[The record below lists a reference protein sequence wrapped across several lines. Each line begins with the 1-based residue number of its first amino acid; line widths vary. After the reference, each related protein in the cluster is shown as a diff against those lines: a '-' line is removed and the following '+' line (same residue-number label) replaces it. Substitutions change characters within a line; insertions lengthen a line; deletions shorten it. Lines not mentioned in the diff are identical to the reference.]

1 MRERRL
7 PAVSDMEDTDGS
19 DDRIERLANPSI
31 RVIRC
36 SKERRSPAFPDVD
49 SGDLVFDMLDVVTYT

>member
-1 MRERRL
+1 MIERRL
-7 PAVSDMEDTDGS
+7 PAVSDRENADGS

-49 SGDLVFDMLDVVTYT
+49 LGDNDELQ